1 MKNAPLRRYDG
12 IVKWKSGRWNGWLA
26 GLAILGLA
34 ACGGTRPGE
43 DAIDPDK
50 AELIDALTL
59 FVEAVQADRFERA
72 LEYLTPDERRR
83 MLDAGSQPSP
93 DIKRRLKALRLST
106 LAQKPS
112 VRLQGGKV
120 EGIYDQLPS
129 LGPLPE
135 AAKDGTSE
143 RAPEVPT
150 FQ

>member
-1 MKNAPLRRYDG
+1 MMNTVSLKNIAF
-12 IVKWKSGRWNGWLA
+12 GRITA
-26 GLAILGLA
+26 GALLLGLL
-34 ACGGTRPGE
+34 ACGGSRPQE

-72 LEYLTPDERRR
+72 LEYLTPEERRR
-83 MLDAGSQPSP
+83 MLDAGNQPSA

-106 LAQKPS
+106 LAQKPT

-129 LGPLPE
+129 LGPLPDADRE
-135 AAKDGTSE
+135 GAATGQ
-143 RAPEVPT
+143 APEVPT